1 MGEGWGGGEGI
12 ALKIPSPPL
21 LVISDRTLTRGDV
34 IDTLAAAFRGGAR
47 WAMLREKDLPPDA
60 LRALARR
67 LVAAADPFGATV
79 LINGDAELA
88 LEVGAD
94 GVHLPQGR
102 SVALARQALGAD
114 ALIGVSAHSLEEAL
128 AAERA
133 GADYATLS
141 PMFPTASKPDYGPA
155 FGLAEFTRI
164 VREVKL
170 PLVALAGVDDSNA
183 HGCIASGAAGVAV
196 MGGVMRAAD
205 PAATTA
211 ALVAAIAR

>member
-1 MGEGWGGGEGI
+1 MTAR
-12 ALKIPSPPL
+12 ALPSPPL
-21 LVISDRTLTRGDV
+21 LVISDRTLCRGDV
-34 IDTLAAAFRGGAR
+34 IDVLAAAFRGGAR

-60 LRALARR
+60 LRILARR

-102 SVALARQALGAD
+102 SIALARQVLGAD
-114 ALIGVSAHSLEEAL
+114 ALIGVSAHSLAEAL
-128 AAERA
+128 AAEAA

-141 PMFPTASKPDYGPA
+141 PMFPTETKPGYGPA
-155 FGLAEFTRI
+155 FGLAELARLA
-164 VREVKL
+164 REVKL
-170 PLVALAGVDDSNA
+170 PLVALAGIDAANA
-183 HGCIASGAAGVAV
+183 QGCIESGAAGVAV

-205 PAATTA
+205 PAAATA
-211 ALVAAIAR
+211 ALIAAISP